1 MWLLLAALAA
11 LLIGISTILSK
22 LGVKDA
28 DPYVTGAVTNT
39 VLLAAFAVTALFTGS
54 FGQAGEM
61 GLWTWVSVA
70 ASGVILS
77 VSWAFYFLGLAG
89 GSVSVFLAI
98 QSLTIV
104 VSMVLCAVFIKEKIT
119 LFMIIGTVMIVAGT
133 LLMMNREEL
142 AALKNKNILKS
153 DQRWILFSGL
163 SAVFASVSYVIVKAD
178 RAPIDTNVTST
189 FRYIIVVLTLWAI
202 LFARNK
208 RRQADE
214 AIGTRK
220 ASGEKPQRASAGKR
234 AEETVGSRRLSG
246 KTEAV
251 SWKDIAGKTWMF
263 ILLGAA
269 ASGAGHVLVYKSLYL
284 GKAAVIMTIYR
295 MGMVISIILSRI
307 FLHEKLTKKGWIG
320 FALLAAG
327 VVVFAVGR

>member
-54 FGQAGEM
+54 FGQTREM

-104 VSMVLCAVFIKEKIT
+104 VSMALCAIFIKEKIT

-153 DQRWILFSGL
+153 DQRWIMFSGL

-202 LFARNK
+202 PVSY
-208 RRQADE
+208 
-214 AIGTRK
+214 TH
-220 ASGEKPQRASAGKR
+220 
-234 AEETVGSRRLSG
+234 LSPV
-246 KTEAV
+246 K
-251 SWKDIAGKTWMF
+251 
-263 ILLGAA
+263 L
-269 ASGAGHVLVYKSLYL
+269 
-284 GKAAVIMTIYR
+284 
-295 MGMVISIILSRI
+295 
-307 FLHEKLTKKGWIG
+307 FLHGD
-320 FALLAAG
+320 AG
-327 VVVFAVGR
+327 SHEPDAPNPL